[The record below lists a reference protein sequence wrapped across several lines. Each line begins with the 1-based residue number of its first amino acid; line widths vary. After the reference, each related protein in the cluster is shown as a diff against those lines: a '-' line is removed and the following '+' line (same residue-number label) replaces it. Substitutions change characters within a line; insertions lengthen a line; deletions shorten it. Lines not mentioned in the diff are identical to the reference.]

1 MKERIARKG
10 SPLNAG
16 LVRESSEKV
25 GDDIFVR
32 KFNGLSEAE
41 RTLLLETW
49 NATETP
55 YPDHLCIHQLFEQ
68 QAEKTPA
75 AAALIAGEQILS
87 YAELNARANRLAC
100 QLNEQGICPD
110 DHVAILLERSVEL
123 VVVQLAILKVGAVYV
138 PVDPNVPD
146 ERKNWLINDCAAKLL
161 LTDMQTEI
169 PADLVVPRL
178 RLTPE
183 TEPIR
188 EDDSCN
194 PDLLGS
200 STGPAYIMYTSG
212 STGTP
217 KGVIVPHRA
226 VVRLVINNGYAE
238 IEPNDRIAFAANPAF
253 DASTFEVWAPLLNGA
268 ALVVIDHTTL
278 LTPRDFVQALQVH
291 HITILWMSVG
301 LFNRLVAE
309 LSPVLPQLKMLLVG
323 GDVLDPHVIAQVLR
337 KSPPKQLLN
346 AYGPSEGTT
355 FTTIYPVDSLTSGT
369 TSIPIGRPIANTRIY
384 LLDTDGQPVPLG
396 MAGEIYVGGDGVACG
411 YLNRPELTAERFLTD
426 PFSGKPNARMYRTGD
441 LARYLPDG
449 NLEFLGRN
457 DQQVKIRG
465 FRIEPGEIEARLVEY
480 PVIREAVV
488 LALGE
493 GQDKQLVAYVLTQE
507 NDGLAARLR
516 EHLSTRLPDYM
527 VPVAF
532 VRLDEFPL
540 TPNGKL
546 DRRALPAPGEDAF
559 ARQVYAAP
567 LGEMEI
573 ALATLWRELLGI
585 ERISRH
591 DSFFALGGH
600 SLLGVRMIERL
611 RSLGLT
617 LAARNLFQYPVLS
630 ELAQTLEQHQAVVV
644 PPNIITLTTTAL
656 TPEMLPLI
664 ALTQP
669 EIDHIVEQMPGGIT
683 NIQDIYALSPLQ
695 DGILFHHL
703 LAKQGDPYLL
713 AYPMI
718 FADRALL
725 DRYLAAVQQVVDR
738 HDILRTAFIW
748 QGLSAPAQVVWRQAP
763 LSVTELTLDPAD
775 GPVGEQLAHCFD
787 PRQYRFDLSQAPL
800 LRFVVAQETDGRWHV
815 LQLQHHLIGDHTTME
830 VMHHEVQVCLAG
842 QGGSLPVPLPF
853 RNLVAQAR
861 LDINQ
866 AEHTRFFTNMLAD
879 VDEPTLPFGL
889 TEVHRNGSQVTQ
901 SYRMLSLELNDR
913 LRQQAKRLGVSV
925 ATLCHLAWAQVLSRT
940 SGQKKVVFG
949 TVLFGRMA
957 VGEGADSGMGLFI
970 NTLPLRLDMDDT
982 PVHDSVRLAQSRL
995 AGLLDYEH
1003 ASLALAQ
1010 RCSGVAGGTPLF
1022 SALLN
1027 YRHNEQPLISH
1038 EAVPG
1043 IEFLGE
1049 QEQTNYPFV
1058 LSVEDGGTTLG
1069 LTAQVVAPFEPDRVC
1084 GYMQQALASLAEAL
1098 ERAPETPVRALNILP
1113 ETERALLLETWNAT
1127 ETLYPE
1133 QLCIHQLIEQQVET
1147 TPDATALVYE
1157 GQLLN
1162 YAELNANA
1170 NRLAHQLITLGIG
1183 PDQRVAICMA
1193 SSPARV
1199 VGLLAVLK
1207 AGGAYVPLDPV
1218 YPGER
1223 LAHILNDA
1231 APSIILADE
1240 TGRVALGEEA
1250 IAGLTLLDPNTL
1262 PDQPDSNP
1270 QLSALTSRHLAYM
1283 IYTSGSTGVPKG
1295 VMVEHRGLV
1304 NLIRDKI
1311 VQFGIHSGNRVLQF
1325 ASFGFDASVWETM
1338 MALTGGASLAIPA
1351 DTVRQDPHRLWHYLE
1366 EQAVTHACLTPALLR
1381 DGADLPALTI
1391 KLTVILG
1398 GEAPSPALLQTLSR
1412 QATLFNAYGPTEI
1425 TVCATHWRCPS
1436 NYTDALAP
1444 IGRPTANTRI
1454 YLLDDYGQPVPLG
1467 AVGELYIGGAGVTRG
1482 YLNLPDLTDER
1493 FLADPFSDATD
1504 ARMYRSGDLARYLPD
1519 GNLVFV
1525 GRNDQQVKIRGF
1537 RIEPGEIEARLT
1549 EYPAV
1554 REAWV
1559 LALGDGQDKRLV
1571 AYVVAEEDNGLA
1583 ARLREHLSAILPD
1596 CMVPATFVRLD
1607 AFPLTPN
1614 GKLDRQALPAPGED
1628 AFARQVYEAPQGETE
1643 TALAAIWREL
1653 LGIEQISRHDNFF
1666 ALGGH
1671 SLLAVRVMN
1680 RIAAFGVELPL
1691 VALFTSPSLAAFAER
1706 ICAQRNVE
1714 GGRLSEIVPVSR
1726 ESALPLSFAQQR
1738 LWFLAQFDGVSDTYH
1753 IPLALYLRG
1762 QLDITAWQQALN
1774 CLFARHEA
1782 LRSVFIMVDG
1792 QPQVELLPAEFGLP
1806 VKQYDLRNA
1815 LEVDEQL
1822 KLLCVQE
1829 AETPF
1834 DLARGPLIRC
1844 ALIQRADEDYVFLLT
1859 QHHIV
1864 SDGWSVEILK
1874 SELGVLYSACL
1885 NEQPD
1890 PLPPLAI
1897 QYPDYAVWQRK
1908 VFSGEG
1914 LRVQSEYWH
1923 RTLADAPVLLE
1934 LPTDRPRPSRQ
1945 SFTGGRIPVQI
1956 DATLVQALKQLG
1968 QQHGTTLFMTLL
1980 TAWAALLSRLS
1991 GQDDLVIGIPSANRN
2006 RREIEPL
2013 IGFFVNTLALRIDLS
2028 GTPDMVTLLQR
2039 VRQTTLGAQEHQ
2051 DLPFEQVVEIVQPLR
2066 RPEHTPLFQVMFAWQ
2081 ESDIEAWQLPGLAV
2095 MPVVQGYDIAT
2106 FDLQL
2111 ELTEKAGEVV
2121 GELNYSSALF
2131 DPETIERQVGYLQAL
2146 LRAMVNHPQQSV
2158 TTVDILSSTEQTLL
2172 LETWN
2177 ATAVPY
2183 PEQLCVHQLVEQQ
2196 VEKTP
2201 DAIAVNYENQTLS
2214 YAELN
2219 ARANRLAH
2227 QLIALGV
2234 IPDQPVAICVTRSLE
2249 RIVGLLA
2256 VLKAGGAYVPLDPA
2270 YPGERLAYLL
2280 TDAAPTILL
2289 ADNIGRAA
2297 LGEETLATLTVLD
2310 PNTLPDQPDCN
2321 PQVSDLTS
2329 RHLAY
2334 VIYTSGSTGRPKGV
2348 MIEHQSVVNLTL
2360 EQIVQFDV
2368 GITSRMLQFAS
2379 FGFDASVWEIMM
2391 ALSSGAMLVIPT
2403 ETIRQDPHRLWH
2415 YLEERRVTH
2424 ACLTPAMF
2432 HDGADLPV
2440 ITIKPTLIFAG
2451 EAPATALFQTLCGR
2465 ADLFNAYGP
2474 TEITVC
2480 ATIWNCPSDY
2490 TGGLI
2495 PIGSPTA
2502 NKRFYL
2508 LDKHGQPVPLG
2519 AVGELYIGGVG
2530 VARGYLNRPE
2540 LTAERFLT
2548 DPFSDDVDARM
2559 YRTGDLARYLPDGNL
2574 VFAGRNDQQVKIR
2587 GFRIEPGE
2595 IEAHLTEHPAV
2606 SEALVLALGD
2616 GQDKRLVAYVVANN
2630 VMAEADSGLA
2640 ASLREHLNDILPDYM
2655 VPAAFVRLDTFPLT
2669 PNGKLDRRALP
2680 APDQHAF
2687 ARQIYEAPQGEIE
2700 SALATIWRELLAVE
2714 QVGRHDSFF
2723 ALGGHS
2729 LLAVRM
2735 IERLRRMGLGVSVQT
2750 LFEHPT
2756 LSVLAQ
2762 SLAQHCEIP
2771 VPDNRI
2777 TPDTL
2782 VLTPEMLPL
2791 IDLTQPEIDRIV
2803 EQVPGGIANI
2813 QDIYALSPLQ
2823 DGILFHHLL
2832 ANEGDPYLLITQQ
2845 AFADR
2850 SLLDRYLAAVQQ
2862 VVDRHDILRTAFIWE
2877 GLSAPAQV
2885 VCRQVALSITELT
2898 LNPADGSNRDQLAQR
2913 FDPRQYRIDLS
2924 QAPLLRFAIA
2934 RDTDGRWILLQL
2946 LHHLIGD
2953 HTTLEVM
2960 NSEVQAY
2967 LTGRGDSLLASTPF
2981 RHLVAQARLGTG
2993 QSEHTRFFTDML
3005 ATVDEP
3011 TLPFGLTEVHH
3022 DGSQV
3027 TESHRM
3033 LTPALNSRLRN
3044 QARRL
3049 GVSVAALCHLAWAQV
3064 LSGTSGQKQVVFG
3077 TVLFGRMQAGEGAD
3091 NGMGLF
3097 INTLPLRLD
3106 MDETPVRESV
3116 QTAHTRLAGLLAH
3129 EHASLALAQ
3138 RCSGVASGTPL
3149 FNALLNYRHNTH
3161 PVTPDEIISGIEFLG
3176 AQERTNYPFVLS
3188 VEDGGS
3194 DLGLT
3199 AQVVQPFDPERI
3211 CGYMQQ
3217 ALESLVIALEQTPE
3231 TPVQT
3236 LQILPETERTLLLK
3250 TWNATETTYP
3260 DPLCIHQLFEQQVEN
3275 APDSTALIYENQ
3287 SFSYAE
3293 LNTRANRLAH
3303 QLIALGVAPDHRV
3316 AICVASSPARIVG
3329 LLAILKAGGAYV
3341 PLDPAYPGERLIHIL
3356 TDAAPVILLADNTG
3370 RSALNEQMLA
3380 QQIVLDPNSLPD
3392 QPDNNPQIAALTS
3405 RHLAYVIY
3413 TSGSTGTPKGVMV
3426 EHCGLVNLIRD
3437 KIAQFAIHSHSRM
3450 LQFAS
3455 FGFDASVWEI
3465 MMTLGSGASLAIPD
3479 DAVRQD
3485 PRRLWHYLE
3494 EQSVTHACLTPA
3506 LLRDGTDLPAITI
3519 KPTLILGGEA
3529 PSVALL
3535 QALNGRATVFNA
3547 YGPTEITVC
3556 ATVWCCPLDYR
3567 DGFIPIGRPTAN
3579 TRVYPLDA
3587 HGQPVP
3593 LGAVGELYIGG
3604 VGVARGYLNRPEL
3617 TGERFL
3623 ADPFSDAANAR
3634 MYRTGDLV
3642 RYLPDGNLVFVGR
3655 NDQQI
3660 KIRGFR
3666 IEPGEIEV
3674 RLTEHSAVREALVLA
3689 LGDGQ
3694 DKRLIAYVVA
3704 EAEDELVNCL
3714 REHLSASLPDYMVPA
3729 AFVRLDA
3736 FPLTPNGKLDR
3747 RALPVPGEE
3756 AFARQIYAAPQG
3768 KTETALAAIWHDLL
3782 GVDQISRYDSFFA
3795 LGGHS
3800 LLAVRMVER
3809 LRNLGLTLAVRDL
3822 FQSPVLSELAQTLKL
3837 NQGEDVPANVITPA
3851 TTALTPEMLPLINL
3865 TQPEIDHIVEQVPGG
3880 ITNIQD
3886 IYALSPLQD
3895 GILFH
3900 HLLANE
3906 GDPYLLAGQMAFADR
3921 PLLDRYLAAVQQVID
3936 RHDILRTAFIWEG
3949 LSVPAQVVCR
3959 QVQLPVTELTLDP
3972 ADGPVSDQL
3981 AQHFDP
3987 RRHRIDLGQAPLLR
4001 FVVAPEIDGRW
4012 IVLQLMHHLI
4022 GDHTA
4027 LDVMSNEVQAYLD
4040 GQESN
4045 LPAPAPFRNLV
4056 AQARLGV
4063 SQEQHIRF
4071 FTDML
4076 AEVDE
4081 PTLPFGLTEV
4091 RHDGAQMTE
4100 SHRMLTAELND
4111 RLRGQARRLGVSLA
4125 ALCHLA
4131 WAQVLSRTSG
4141 QKQVVFG
4148 TVLFGRMAAGE
4159 GADNGM
4165 GLFINTLPLRLDM
4178 DNTPV
4183 QDSVQAAHRRLA
4195 GLLTHEHAS
4204 LALAQRCSGVQGGT
4218 PLFSTLLNYRHN
4230 ALPTAS
4236 NEIMDGVE
4244 FLGAQERTNYPF
4256 TLSVEDFG
4264 EALGLTAQIVQPF
4277 DPERVCGYMQQAL
4290 ESLVAALEQAPE
4302 TPVRMLEILPET
4314 ERNLLLKT
4322 WNATETAYP
4331 DSLCIHQLFEQQ
4343 VGKNPDATALIYEEQ
4358 ALSYAELNACAN
4370 RLAHQLIELGV
4381 QPDQP
4386 VAICVKRSPSRIAG
4400 LLAVLKAGGAYV
4412 PLDPAYPG
4420 DRLAYMLNDAAPS
4433 VVLADNTGRAAL
4445 GEEALAKLTVLD
4457 PNTLPDQPDNNPQ
4470 VPALTSRHLAYVIY
4484 TSGSTGMPKGVMV
4497 EHRGLVN
4504 LIRDKISQFDI
4515 HSHSR
4520 MLQFASFGF
4529 DASVWEIMMALC
4541 GGATLDIPA
4550 DTVRQD
4556 PLRLWHYLEEQAVTH
4571 ACLTPALLR
4580 DGADLPEI
4588 TIRPTLILGGEAP
4601 SAALLQA
4608 LRGRATLFNAY
4619 GPTEITVCATTWRC
4633 PADYTDALIPIGRPT
4648 ANTNVYLLD
4657 ACGQPV
4663 PLGAVG
4669 ELYLGGDGV
4678 ARGYLNR
4685 SDLTTE
4691 RFLADPFSQSQ
4702 DARMYQTGDLA
4713 RYLPDGNL
4721 VFIGRNDQQVKIR
4734 GFRIEPGEIEAR
4746 LVEYPAVREAIVLA
4760 LGDGQDKRLV
4770 AYVVAPANDGLA
4782 TCLYSHLRALLP
4794 DYMVPAAFVRLD
4806 AFPLTPNG
4814 KLDRRALPEPDQNAF
4829 AHQAYEAPKGEVES
4843 ALAAIWR
4850 ELLEVE
4856 QISRYDNFFALGGH
4870 SLLAMRMINLAAGRG
4885 LMCTLNNLFQFPV
4898 LAELVSKITLD
4909 PLSQPQSSAIP
4920 VRPSGMEPPL
4930 FFVPSGMDD
4939 YSYVFG
4945 LAQHIQSDYPIYALP
4960 WPSINEEQVSTIEAL
4975 AAKMITF
4982 MKAVQPEGRYRIY
4995 GYSSGGVLAYA
5006 IAQQLL
5012 NAGETVDFLGLID
5025 TPAPH
5030 CFKQQVIQPKLQFLA
5045 ELAKQSG
5052 GEHAE
5057 EIAVLHQRI
5066 DKLNLVQFIAA
5077 AQELELYPANLRPDL
5092 IAKRWEQM
5100 GNYVQMV
5107 KEYEPQAL
5115 AITLHQFY
5123 AMESYPQIPFVTE
5136 ATLPSLS
5143 MEPSLGWKQVVPD
5156 SSLQLTSVP
5165 GDHFSLME
5173 DSENKTIL
5181 AKTLSM
5187 ALAMNCEAEVV

>member
-1 MKERIARKG
+1 MKDSITSRENT
-10 SPLNAG
+10 LEAG
-16 LVRESSEKV
+16 LVNVSSEKMS
-25 GDDIFVR
+25 DDIFAG

-55 YPDHLCIHQLFEQ
+55 YPDHICIHQLFEQ
-68 QAEKTPA
+68 QVEKTPA
-75 AAALIAGEQILS
+75 AAALIAGDQTLS
-87 YAELNARANRLAC
+87 YAELNTRANWLAC
-100 QLNEQGICPD
+100 QLIEQGICLG
-110 DHVAILLERSVEL
+110 DHVAILLERSIEL
-123 VVVQLAILKVGAVYV
+123 VVAQLAILKAGAVYV
-138 PVDPNVPD
+138 PVDPNIPD

-161 LTDMQTEI
+161 LTNMQTEI
-169 PADLVVPRL
+169 PAELVVPRL
-178 RLTPE
+178 LLTSE

-188 EDDSCN
+188 EEEHRN
-194 PDLLGS
+194 LDLWGAS
-200 STGPAYIMYTSG
+200 AGPAYIMYTSG
-212 STGTP
+212 STGIP

-226 VVRLVINNGYAE
+226 VVRLVINNGYAD

-291 HITILWMSVG
+291 RITVLWMSVG
-301 LFNRLVAE
+301 LFNRLAEE
-309 LSPVLPQLKMLLVG
+309 LSPVQPQLKILLVG

-337 KSPPKQLLN
+337 KNPPQKLLN

-355 FTTIYPVDSLTSGT
+355 FTATYRIHALTSGT

-396 MAGEIYVGGDGVACG
+396 MIGEIYIGGDGVACG

-426 PFSGKPNARMYRTGD
+426 PFSDKPNARMYRTGD

-480 PVIREAVV
+480 PAIREAVV

-507 NDGLAARLR
+507 NEGLAARLR
-516 EHLSTRLPDYM
+516 EHLSARLPDYM

-559 ARQVYAAP
+559 ARQVYEAP

-573 ALATLWRELLGI
+573 VLATLWRELLGI

-600 SLLGVRMIERL
+600 SLLGVRLIERL
-611 RSLGLT
+611 RNLGLT
-617 LAARNLFQYPVLS
+617 LAARNLFQCPVLS
-630 ELAQTLEQHQAVVV
+630 ELAQTLAQHQIVVI
-644 PPNIITLTTTAL
+644 PPNVITPAITAL
-656 TPEMLPLI
+656 TPAMLPLI
-664 ALTQP
+664 DLTQS
-669 EIDHIVEQMPGGIT
+669 EIDHIVEQVPGGIT

-703 LAKQGDPYLL
+703 LAKEGDPYLL

-718 FADRALL
+718 FANRVLL

-748 QGLSAPAQVVWRQAP
+748 QGLSAPVQVVWRQVP

-775 GPVGEQLAHCFD
+775 GSVGEQLAHRFD
-787 PRQYRFDLSQAPL
+787 PCHYHFDLSQAPL
-800 LRFVVAQETDGRWHV
+800 LRFVVAQETDGRWYV

-830 VMHHEVQVCLAG
+830 VMHREVQLCLAG
-842 QGGSLPVPLPF
+842 QDDNLPIPVPF

-861 LDINQ
+861 LNVNQ
-866 AEHTRFFTNMLAD
+866 AEHTRFFTDMLAD
-879 VDEPTLPFGL
+879 VDEPTLPFDL
-889 TEVHRNGSQVTQ
+889 TEVHRDGSQVTQ
-901 SYRMLSLELNDR
+901 SHRMLSPELNNR
-913 LRQQAKRLGVSV
+913 LRQQAKRLDVSV
-925 ATLCHLAWAQVLSRT
+925 ATLCHLAWAQVLSQT
-940 SGQKKVVFG
+940 SGQEKVVFG

-957 VGEGADSGMGLFI
+957 AGEGADSGMGLFI

-982 PVHDSVRLAQSRL
+982 PVHDCVRLVQSRL

-1027 YRHNEQPLISH
+1027 YRHNGQPLIPH
-1038 EAVPG
+1038 EVVPG

-1049 QEQTNYPFV
+1049 QERTNYPFV
-1058 LSVEDGGTTLG
+1058 LSVEDGGAALG
-1069 LTAQVVAPFEPDRVC
+1069 LTAQVVQPFEPERVC

-1113 ETERALLLETWNAT
+1113 ETERALLLETWNAS
-1127 ETLYPE
+1127 ETPYPE
-1133 QLCIHQLIEQQVET
+1133 QLCIHQLIEQQVEK

-1157 GQLLN
+1157 GQTLS
-1162 YAELNANA
+1162 YAELNADS
-1170 NRLAHQLITLGIG
+1170 NRLAHQLIALGIAQ
-1183 PDQRVAICMA
+1183 DQRVAICMV

-1199 VGLLAVLK
+1199 VGVLAVLK
-1207 AGGAYVPLDPV
+1207 AGGAYVPLDPA
-1218 YPGER
+1218 YPGKR

-1240 TGRVALGEEA
+1240 TGRAALNEETLV
-1250 IAGLTLLDPNTL
+1250 GLTLLDPNTL

-1270 QLSALTSRHLAYM
+1270 QIPMLTSRHLAYV

-1311 VQFGIHSGNRVLQF
+1311 SQFDIHSHSRMLQF

-1381 DGADLPALTI
+1381 DGADLPALAI
-1391 KLTVILG
+1391 KPTVILG
-1398 GEAPSPALLQTLSR
+1398 GEAPSPTLLQTLSR
-1412 QATLFNAYGPTEI
+1412 QTTLFNAYGPTEI

-1436 NYTDALAP
+1436 NYADELVP

-1493 FLADPFSDATD
+1493 FLADPFNDAID
-1504 ARMYRSGDLARYLPD
+1504 ARMYRTGDLARYLPD

-1525 GRNDQQVKIRGF
+1525 GRNDQQIKIRGF
-1537 RIEPGEIEARLT
+1537 RIEPGEIETRLT

-1596 CMVPATFVRLD
+1596 YMVPAAFVRLD

-1614 GKLDRQALPAPGED
+1614 GKLDRRALPMPEQD
-1628 AFARQVYEAPQGETE
+1628 AFARQVYTAPQGETE
-1643 TALAAIWREL
+1643 IALAAIWSEL
-1653 LGIEQISRHDNFF
+1653 LGIEQISRYDNFF

-1680 RIAAFGVELPL
+1680 RIAAFGVKLPL
-1691 VALFTSPSLAAFAER
+1691 VALFTSPSLASFAEK
-1706 ICAQRNVE
+1706 ISAKRNE
-1714 GGRLSEIVPVSR
+1714 GRDRLSEIMPVPR
-1726 ESALPLSFAQQR
+1726 NSALPLSFAQQR

-1753 IPLALYLRG
+1753 IPLALHLHG
-1762 QLDITAWQQALN
+1762 QLNITAWQQALN
-1774 CLFARHEA
+1774 RLFARHEA
-1782 LRSVFIMVDG
+1782 LRSVFITADG
-1792 QPQVELLPAEFGLP
+1792 QPQVELLPAEFGLQ
-1806 VKQYDLRNA
+1806 VTQYDLRNTP
-1815 LEVDEQL
+1815 EVDEQL

-1844 ALIQRADEDYVFLLT
+1844 ALIQRTDEDYVFLLT

-1864 SDGWSVEILK
+1864 SDGWSLGILK
-1874 SELGVLYSACL
+1874 SELSALYSAYL

-1890 PLPPLAI
+1890 PLPSLVI
-1897 QYPDYAVWQRK
+1897 QYSDYAAWQRK

-1914 LRVQSEYWH
+1914 LRAQSDYWR

-1945 SFTGGRIPVQI
+1945 SFTGGRMPVQI

-2013 IGFFVNTLALRIDLS
+2013 IGFFVNTLALRVDLS

-2039 VRQTTLGAQEHQ
+2039 VRQTILGAQEHQ
-2051 DLPFEQVVEIVQPLR
+2051 DLPFEQVVEIVQPPR
-2066 RPEHTPLFQVMFAWQ
+2066 RSEHTPLFQVMFAWQ
-2081 ESDIEAWQLPGLAV
+2081 ESDTEEWQLPGLTV
-2095 MPVVQGYDIAT
+2095 TPVVQGFDIAK

-2131 DPETIERQVGYLQAL
+2131 DPETIARQVGYLQRL

-2158 TTVDILSSTEQTLL
+2158 TAVDILSSTEQTLL

-2177 ATAVPY
+2177 ATVAPY
-2183 PEQLCVHQLVEQQ
+2183 PEQLCVHQLIEQQ
-2196 VEKTP
+2196 VERTP
-2201 DAIAVNYENQTLS
+2201 DTIAVRYENQTLS

-2234 IPDQPVAICVTRSLE
+2234 IPDQPVAICVTRSPE

-2280 TDAAPTILL
+2280 TDAEPTILL

-2297 LGEETLATLTVLD
+2297 LGEEALKTLTVLN
-2310 PNTLPDQPDCN
+2310 PNTLPDRPDSN
-2321 PQVSDLTS
+2321 PQVPDLTS

-2360 EQIVQFDV
+2360 EQIAQFDV
-2368 GITSRMLQFAS
+2368 GVTSRMLQFAS

-2403 ETIRQDPHRLWH
+2403 ETIRQDPCRLWH
-2415 YLEERRVTH
+2415 YLEEQSVTH
-2424 ACLTPAMF
+2424 ACLTPAML
-2432 HDGADLPV
+2432 HDSAGLPE
-2440 ITIKPTLIFAG
+2440 IAIKPRLIFAG

-2474 TEITVC
+2474 TETTVC
-2480 ATIWNCPSDY
+2480 ATTWNCPSDY

-2495 PIGSPTA
+2495 PIGRPTV
-2502 NKRFYL
+2502 NKRIYL
-2508 LDKHGQPVPLG
+2508 LDKHSQPVPLG

-2530 VARGYLNRPE
+2530 VARGYLKRPE

-2548 DPFSDDVDARM
+2548 DPFSDVADARM

-2574 VFAGRNDQQVKIR
+2574 VFVGRNDQQVKIR

-2595 IEAHLTEHPAV
+2595 IEARLTEYPAV
-2606 SEALVLALGD
+2606 REAIVLALGD

-2630 VMAEADSGLA
+2630 VVAEADNGLA
-2640 ASLREHLNDILPDYM
+2640 ASLREHLSDILPDYM
-2655 VPAAFVRLDTFPLT
+2655 IPAAFVRLDTFPLT
-2669 PNGKLDRRALP
+2669 PNGKLDHLALP

-2687 ARQIYEAPQGEIE
+2687 ARQVYEAPQGEIE
-2700 SALATIWRELLAVE
+2700 RSLATIWSELLEVE
-2714 QVGRHDSFF
+2714 QISRHDSFF

-2735 IERLRRMGLGVSVQT
+2735 IERLRRMGLGVSIQT
-2750 LFEHPT
+2750 LFEHPV

-2762 SLAQHCEIP
+2762 SLAQHCEIR
-2771 VPDNRI
+2771 VPDNCI
-2777 TPDTL
+2777 TPDIIT
-2782 VLTPEMLPL
+2782 LTPEMLPL
-2791 IDLTQPEIDRIV
+2791 IDLTQPEIDHIV
-2803 EQVPGGIANI
+2803 EQIPGGIANI

-2850 SLLDRYLAAVQQ
+2850 SLLDRYLTAVQQ

-2885 VCRQVALSITELT
+2885 VCRQVPLFITELT
-2898 LNPADGSNRDQLAQR
+2898 LNPADGSISDQLAQR
-2913 FDPRQYRIDLS
+2913 FDPRQHRIDLS
-2924 QAPLLRFAIA
+2924 QAPLLRFVMAQ
-2934 RDTDGRWILLQL
+2934 DTDGRWILLQL

-2967 LTGRGDSLLASTPF
+2967 LTGRGDSLPVSTPF
-2981 RHLVAQARLGTG
+2981 RYLVAQSRLGTS
-2993 QSEHTRFFTDML
+2993 QPEHTRFFTDML
-3005 ATVDEP
+3005 AEVDEP

-3033 LTPALNSRLRN
+3033 LTPALNNRLRN

-3049 GVSVAALCHLAWAQV
+3049 GVSVASLCHLAWAQV
-3064 LSGTSGQKQVVFG
+3064 LSRTSGQKQVVFG

-3116 QTAHTRLAGLLAH
+3116 QAAHTRLAGLLAH

-3149 FNALLNYRHNTH
+3149 FNALLNYRHNTQ

-3199 AQVVQPFDPERI
+3199 AQVVQPFDAKRL
-3211 CGYMQQ
+3211 CDYMQQ
-3217 ALESLVIALEQTPE
+3217 ALESLAEALEQAPE
-3231 TPVQT
+3231 TPVQM
-3236 LQILPETERTLLLK
+3236 LEILPETERTLLLK
-3250 TWNATETTYP
+3250 TWNATETAYP
-3260 DPLCIHQLFEQQVEN
+3260 DQLCIHQLFEQQAEN
-3275 APDSTALIYENQ
+3275 AADATALVYENQ
-3287 SFSYAE
+3287 SLSYAE
-3293 LNTRANRLAH
+3293 LNLRANRLAH
-3303 QLIALGVAPDHRV
+3303 QLIALGVAPDQRV

-3356 TDAAPVILLADNTG
+3356 TDAAPAILLADNTG
-3370 RSALNEQMLA
+3370 RAALGEEALTKLT
-3380 QQIVLDPNSLPD
+3380 VLDPNTLPD
-3392 QPDNNPQIAALTS
+3392 QPDNNPQVAALTS

-3437 KIAQFAIHSHSRM
+3437 KISQFDIHSHSRM

-3465 MMTLGSGASLAIPD
+3465 MMALGSGACLVIPD

-3485 PRRLWHYLE
+3485 PHRLWHYLE
-3494 EQSVTHACLTPA
+3494 EQTVTHACLTPA
-3506 LLRDGTDLPAITI
+3506 LLRDGADLPAMAI

-3529 PSVALL
+3529 PGVALL
-3535 QALNGRATVFNA
+3535 QALRGRATLFNA

-3556 ATVWCCPLDYR
+3556 ATTWRCPSDFQ
-3567 DGFIPIGRPTAN
+3567 GGCIPIGRPTSN
-3579 TRVYPLDA
+3579 TCIYLLDA
-3587 HGQPVP
+3587 LSQPVP

-3617 TGERFL
+3617 TDERFL
-3623 ADPFSDAANAR
+3623 ADPFSDAIDAK
-3634 MYRTGDLV
+3634 MYRTGDLA

-3674 RLTEHSAVREALVLA
+3674 RLTEHSAVREAQVLA

-3694 DKRLIAYVVA
+3694 DKRLVAYVVA
-3704 EAEDELVNCL
+3704 EADEGLVNRL
-3714 REHLSASLPDYMVPA
+3714 REHLSTSLPDYMLPA

-3747 RALPVPGEE
+3747 RALPVPGKE

-3768 KTETALAAIWHDLL
+3768 ETETALAAIWHDLL
-3782 GVDQISRYDSFFA
+3782 GVEQISRYDSFFA

-3837 NQGEDVPANVITPA
+3837 NQGEGVPANVITLA
-3851 TTALTPEMLPLINL
+3851 TTELTPEMLPLIDL
-3865 TQPEIDHIVEQVPGG
+3865 TQSEIDHIVEQVPGG

-3959 QVQLPVTELTLDP
+3959 QVRLSVTELTLDP
-3972 ADGPVSDQL
+3972 ANGPVSDQL

-4001 FVVAPEIDGRW
+4001 FVVAPDTDGRW

-4040 GQESN
+4040 GQENN
-4045 LPAPAPFRNLV
+4045 LPAPTPFRNLV

-4063 SQEQHIRF
+4063 SQEQHVRF

-4091 RHDGAQMTE
+4091 HHDGSQITE

-4141 QKQVVFG
+4141 QEQVVFG

-4183 QDSVQAAHRRLA
+4183 QDSVQVAHRWLA

-4204 LALAQRCSGVQGGT
+4204 LALAQRCSRVQGGT

-4230 ALPTAS
+4230 ELPTAS
-4236 NEIMDGVE
+4236 NEIMNGVE

-4277 DPERVCGYMQQAL
+4277 EPERVCGYMQQAL
-4290 ESLVAALEQAPE
+4290 ESLVEALEQAPE

-4314 ERNLLLKT
+4314 ERNLQLKT
-4322 WNATETAYP
+4322 WNATETTYP
-4331 DSLCIHQLFEQQ
+4331 DQLCIHQLFEQQ
-4343 VGKNPDATALIYEEQ
+4343 VGKNPDATALVYEEQ
-4358 ALSYAELNACAN
+4358 AFSYAELNGCAN

-4381 QPDQP
+4381 QPDQR
-4386 VAICVKRSPSRIAG
+4386 VAICVKRSSSRIAG

-4412 PLDPAYPG
+4412 PLDPAYPA
-4420 DRLAYMLNDAAPS
+4420 DRLAYMLNDAAPL

-4445 GEEALAKLTVLD
+4445 GEEALTKLTVLD

-4504 LIRDKISQFDI
+4504 LIRDKIVQFDI

-4556 PLRLWHYLEEQAVTH
+4556 PRRLWHYLEEQAVTH
-4571 ACLTPALLR
+4571 ACLTPALLQ

-4588 TIRPTLILGGEAP
+4588 NIRPTLILGGEAP

-4633 PADYTDALIPIGRPT
+4633 PADYIDALTPIGRPT
-4648 ANTNVYLLD
+4648 ANTCVYLLD

-4669 ELYLGGDGV
+4669 ELYISGDGV

-4685 SDLTTE
+4685 PELTAE
-4691 RFLADPFSQSQ
+4691 RFLVDPFSQTPN
-4702 DARMYQTGDLA
+4702 ARMYRTGDLA

-4721 VFIGRNDQQVKIR
+4721 IFVGRNDQQVKVR

-4746 LVEYPAVREAIVLA
+4746 LTEYPAVREAIVLA
-4760 LGDGQDKRLV
+4760 LGDGQDKRLM
-4770 AYVVAPANDGLA
+4770 AYVVAPADEELVS
-4782 TCLYSHLRALLP
+4782 CLYNHLRALLP
-4794 DYMVPAAFVRLD
+4794 DYMIPAAFVRLN

-4829 AHQAYEAPKGEVES
+4829 AHQAYEAPQGEVEI

-4856 QISRYDNFFALGGH
+4856 QIGRYDNFFALGGH

-4885 LMCTLNNLFQFPV
+4885 LMCTLNSLFQFPV

-4920 VRPSGMEPPL
+4920 VRPFGMEPPL

-4945 LAQHIQSDYPIYALP
+4945 LAQHMQSDYPIYALP
-4960 WPSINEEQVSTIEAL
+4960 WPPINEEQVSTIEAL

-5052 GEHAE
+5052 GEHEE

-5077 AQELELYPANLRPDL
+5077 AQELELYPANLSPDL
-5092 IAKRWEQM
+5092 IARRWEQM

-5107 KEYEPQAL
+5107 KEYEPQVL
-5115 AITLHQFY
+5115 TITLHQFY
-5123 AMESYPQIPFVTE
+5123 AIESYPQIPFVTE